1 MAPSAPSRDR
11 ARRRTLWLLK
21 IITTGARCSE
31 NNLLRQITA
40 LAKIQCTQKEAA
52 KVLLVSHRLLVKF
65 LAEHAEAREA
75 WKRGRAIGDVSLR
88 RLLWK
93 QAQHDAPQA
102 RFLAKHWLKMD
113 EKPRQRTG
121 KEASPVRSDK
131 ENTHGF
137 LSCRPRHGDCHRS
150 YSAFPV
156 FLVLSGATV
165 MLGVPSAPA

>member
-1 MAPSAPSRDR
+1 MLALAAKNNHDGGQVLGEPKLKRRYRPRSRK
-11 ARRRTLWLLK
+11 LVL
-21 IITTGARCSE
+21 GE
-31 NNLLRQITA
+31 HLLRQITA

-65 LAEHAEAREA
+65 LAEHAEARGA

-121 KEASPVRSDK
+121 KEDSPVRSDK
-131 ENTHGF
+131 ENTARILELQAKARR
-137 LSCRPRHGDCHRS
+137 LS
-150 YSAFPV
+150 
-156 FLVLSGATV
+156 
-165 MLGVPSAPA
+165 